1 MIVSPAALARSPDVD
16 MPAFSL
22 RDVEFRVGE
31 KTLLHPLTL
40 ELPAGE
46 FIALVGHNGSGK
58 STVLKLLARQQQ
70 PTKGQIV
77 FMGQASTGWS
87 ARSFARLLAHLPQN
101 TPPAAGM
108 LVKELVALGRYPW
121 HGALGRFRAE
131 DQAKVDEAMERTGVV
146 SFADR
151 LVDTLSGGERQRV
164 WLAMMV
170 AQDADCLLLDEP
182 TSALDVGHQ
191 IEVLS
196 LVRDLVRERGITVIC
211 VLHDINMAARFCDR
225 IVALHSGRLIAQ
237 ATPEEIMTPEALSEI
252 YNVEMDVIYRANT
265 GRHVAL
271 VR

>member
-1 MIVSPAALARSPDVD
+1 
-16 MPAFSL
+16 
-22 RDVEFRVGE
+22 
-31 KTLLHPLTL
+31 
-40 ELPAGE
+40 
-46 FIALVGHNGSGK
+46 
-58 STVLKLLARQQQ
+58 
-70 PTKGQIV
+70 
-77 FMGQASTGWS
+77 
-87 ARSFARLLAHLPQN
+87 
-101 TPPAAGM
+101 
-108 LVKELVALGRYPW
+108 
-121 HGALGRFRAE
+121 
-131 DQAKVDEAMERTGVV
+131 MERTGVV